1 MGRVA
6 GKAALVAGAGGG
18 IGGAGAEGL
27 AREGAAVF
35 CTDRDGA
42 AADSVAVR
50 IREAGGRAVAS
61 ALDICDRAA
70 VDAAIAATVRE
81 FGRLDIVLES
91 AGISHRL
98 DFLDVD
104 AETWER
110 IIAVNLTGMFHL
122 GQAAAR
128 QMARQGGGGS
138 IINVTSQLAEVAR
151 PQRAAY
157 VASKGGARSLTQAV
171 AVDLAAHGIR
181 VNAIAPGP
189 TLTGLT
195 RASYA
200 DPAARRATEA
210 AIPLGRLGQPD
221 DLVGAVLFL
230 AGEESRWVTGSTVTV
245 DGGYLAICDAAN
257 DRRPI
262 ACHGPAG
269 AIRRRPAMVSIPPEA
284 QKRSHLCSLWLTV
297 FFPSCG
303 SAAFLMSWTKSTDRL
318 DSG

>member
-6 GKAALVAGAGGG
+6 GKVALVAGAGGG

-35 CTDRDGA
+35 CTDSDGTA
-42 AADSVAVR
+42 AETTAAR
-50 IREAGGRAVAS
+50 IRAAGGRVAAS
-61 ALDICDRAA
+61 ALDLRDRAA
-70 VDAAIAATVRE
+70 VDAAVAAVVRE

-98 DFLDVD
+98 NFLDLD
-104 AETWER
+104 AETWDR

-128 QMARQGGGGS
+128 QMVRQAHSGQSGGGQSGGS

-151 PQRAAY
+151 PERAAY
-157 VASKGGARSLTQAV
+157 VASKGGARSLTHAM

-195 RASYA
+195 RASYT
-200 DPAARRATEA
+200 DPEARRATEA
-210 AIPLGRLGQPD
+210 VIPLGRLGQPD

-230 AGEESRWVTGSTVTV
+230 ASDESRWVTGSTVTV
-245 DGGYLAICDAAN
+245 DGGYLTI
-257 DRRPI
+257 
-262 ACHGPAG
+262 
-269 AIRRRPAMVSIPPEA
+269 
-284 QKRSHLCSLWLTV
+284 
-297 FFPSCG
+297 
-303 SAAFLMSWTKSTDRL
+303 
-318 DSG
+318 